1 VKDDVRIRPSVSII
15 ICALNE
21 EQNLPHV
28 LQRIPTWVND
38 VVLVDG
44 HSKDATIAVAQQV
57 RPDIRILVQPGK
69 GKGDALK
76 YGIGQAK
83 GEIIATLDADGAT
96 DPEELSKFIEPLI
109 KGSDFAKGSRFR
121 KGFPRSR
128 PLHRVMGNWIITLTF
143 DILFFRPYT
152 DLCSGYN
159 VFWRKSIDKIM
170 WPDDGY
176 ENEPTINCLAARNH
190 LKVTEVAHSDHPRL
204 RGNVKELAWR
214 QGFKA
219 VKGIVRERFSP
230 NQVSR

>member
-1 VKDDVRIRPSVSII
+1 MENVSSMSDYPPVSVV

-21 EQNLPHV
+21 EQNLPRV
-28 LQRIPTWVND
+28 LRRIPAWVTD

-44 HSKDATIAVAQQV
+44 HSKDATVEVARQV

-76 YGIGQAK
+76 FGIKQAK

-96 DPEELSKFIEPLI
+96 DPEELLHFIQPLLD
-109 KGSDFAKGSRFR
+109 GNDFAKGSRFR
-121 KGFPRSR
+121 KGYPKNR
-128 PLHRVMGNWIITLTF
+128 PFHRIVGNWIITLTF
-143 DILFFRPYT
+143 NVLFFRTYT

-176 ENEPTINCLAARNH
+176 ENEPTINCLAARKR
-190 LKVTEVAHSDHPRL
+190 LRVFEVAHSDHPRL

-219 VKGIVRERFSP
+219 IKGIVRERF
-230 NQVSR
+230 RGK